1 MTTSAPTAR
10 PTHHGPNLA
19 AVGALLVATIVW
31 GSTFVIVQEGI
42 KDVPPAP
49 FLAWRF
55 AIAAGVLMLMKPR
68 CIAELSPVQRKRGLF
83 LGLMIGIGYLGQTVG
98 LQYTSAAVSGFV
110 TGMFVVFTPL
120 VAAAWLRQPVSR
132 IAWFA
137 VGLAT
142 VGLALLS
149 LKGFGVGF
157 GELLTLVAAI
167 TFAFQI
173 VGLSTWSTG
182 KDAYGLTVLQLA
194 VVAAVGL
201 VLTPFSDGPYV
212 PTKTSTWLILLFLAL
227 AATAGAYWLQA
238 WGQSRLE
245 PTQAAVILTMEPVAA
260 GVTAALVGQPITW
273 RIILGGALVLIAM
286 YLVELG
292 PRHGKEA
299 TVPHLE
305 P

>member
-120 VAAAWLRQPVSR
+120 VAAAWLRQPVSK

-142 VGLALLS
+142 VGLGLLS